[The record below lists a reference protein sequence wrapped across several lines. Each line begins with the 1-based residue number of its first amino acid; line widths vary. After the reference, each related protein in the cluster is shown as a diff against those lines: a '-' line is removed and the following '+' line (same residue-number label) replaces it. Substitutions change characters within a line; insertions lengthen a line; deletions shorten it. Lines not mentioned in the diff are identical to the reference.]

1 MWGLFFY
8 DIFWVYGTDVMVTVA
23 KSFDA
28 PIKLLFPYDWET
40 GKKSMLGLGD
50 IVIPG
55 VFVALALKYDIDHRL
70 KLAGKNIHAVET
82 PYFNFC
88 FGGYV
93 VGILTTFAVMII
105 FDHPQPALLFLV
117 PTCTISVFIRA
128 LIDGKIKELFAY
140 DETEHKKIYQ
150 PEDSSEKTAT
160 GESAAAETKPLKS
173 E

>member
-28 PIKLLFPYDWET
+28 PIKLLFPIDWET

-70 KLAGKNIHAVET
+70 KLAGKDIHSVAT

-88 FGGYV
+88 FGGYIF
-93 VGILTTFAVMII
+93 GILTTFAVMVI

-128 LIDGKIKELFAY
+128 VIDGKIKELFAY

-150 PEDSSEKTAT
+150 PEDSSDNAT
-160 GESAAAETKPLKS
+160 PGDSNDAASSKPLK
-173 E
+173 